1 MTPLDVDVTRQFND
15 LLREFA
21 PELFASG
28 PRFHYWTH
36 TTESGRVRWP
46 TRYAWTIERTKGA
59 HHDDVGFY
67 AMEYRRI
74 WHDKNGESWKMV
86 REVRFGRKKVAK
98 ARAWSWFVRDC
109 RHANVGQS
117 GPPEK
122 RTAHCKTCSTEL
134 PVTPA
139 APLSPFQ

>member
-1 MTPLDVDVTRQFND
+1 MNGADVARQFND

-28 PRFHYWTH
+28 PRYHYWSH
-36 TTESGRVRWP
+36 TPETGRVRWP
-46 TRYAWTIERTKGA
+46 TEYAYTIEKTKGA
-59 HHDDVGFY
+59 HHAEIGFY

-74 WHDKNGESWKMV
+74 RHDKKGETWKMV

-109 RHANVGQS
+109 RHARVGYG

-122 RTAHCKTCSTEL
+122 RDAYCKTCGTEL
-134 PVTPA
+134 PMPSA
-139 APLSPFQ
+139 APPSPFQ